1 MDQGRRKVAQL
12 PVHSIRLFSVS
23 RMHWCQRF
31 CWFLRRQIRNDGEN
45 AMIQGAVDAL
55 NVSLRQLGAADNLGV
70 RFESVRTGSVCF
82 VGETEYQWRA
92 GLGESRNQDRQPGTR
107 GIQTRQAQPR
117 SDGRDPALCLRLF
130 ARNWFRRASGCYSSG
145 FAMMAKMRRF
155 KVRWII

>member
-55 NVSLRQLGAADNLGV
+55 NVSLRQLRAVNLDVVYGLSAGNT
-70 RFESVRTGSVCF
+70 RFD
-82 VGETEYQWRA
+82 GETEFQRRA
-92 GLGESRNQDRQPGTR
+92 GLGESRN
-107 GIQTRQAQPR
+107 
-117 SDGRDPALCLRLF
+117 
-130 ARNWFRRASGCYSSG
+130 
-145 FAMMAKMRRF
+145 
-155 KVRWII
+155 